1 MPKYVKAADQ
11 LVEVVDKVGN
21 RSTVTDRAYNVIY
34 KARGYQL
41 ASDVIEPESD
51 YSKLS
56 TDDLQGITNNDLKA
70 YLDEKEIEY
79 ASNATK
85 KDLIELVAGK

>member
-1 MPKYVKAADQ
+1 MMLRRYGVKYAKSANRTAVVEQAKEDKAND
-11 LVEVVDKVGN
+11 
-21 RSTVTDRAYNVIY
+21 Y
-34 KARGYQL
+34 
-41 ASDVIEPESD
+41 AS
-51 YSKLS
+51 LS